1 VTHRVVVV
9 GGGPAGLAAS
19 RRAADAGAEV
29 VLIDES
35 PALGGPIARGA
46 EADPRV
52 RVRGGARVVAAA
64 PGDLLI
70 EDRDGAATVGYDR
83 LVIATGARELF
94 LPFPGWTLPG
104 VFGAGG
110 LQLLAKGGWPV
121 AGKRVVLGGTG
132 PLLLAAAAALRRLG
146 AKIVAVA
153 EHQGRSG
160 LARFAAGLWRFPD
173 KAVQALGLLRGRP
186 RMWPSSIVR
195 SAHGSDHVRAVTLRV
210 GEDERT
216 LPCDLLGVG
225 FGLVPNLDLP
235 AMLGCALEG
244 GRVRADDRQ
253 ATSVAGIFCAGEATG
268 IGGIGKAIVEGEIA
282 GLCAAGRD
290 PEPALARR
298 RRRAHAFA
306 AALAKCFPPPA
317 GWGDALDENTI
328 VCRCEDVP
336 WRALRD
342 ARDFRSAK
350 LQTRCGMGACQ
361 GRVCGAAL
369 ELLRGFPRDGIR
381 PPLTPARLTT
391 LVR

>member
-1 VTHRVVVV
+1 MTGRVVVV

-19 RRAADAGAEV
+19 LRAADAGAEV
-29 VLIDES
+29 LLIDES

-46 EADPRV
+46 RADRRV
-52 RVRGGARVVAAA
+52 RVRGGARVVAAL
-64 PGDLLI
+64 PGALLV
-70 EDRDGAATVGYDR
+70 EDRAGADTVGYDR

-132 PLLLAAAAALRRLG
+132 PLLLAAASGLRRLG
-146 AKIVAVA
+146 ADIVAVA
-153 EHQGRSG
+153 EHQGRLG
-160 LARFAAGLWRFPD
+160 LARFAAGLWRFPG
-173 KAVQALGLLRGRP
+173 KAVQALGLLRGLPLR
-186 RMWPSSIVR
+186 PSSTVR
-195 SAHGSDHVRAVTLRV
+195 GAHGTDAVRAVTLQV
-210 GEDERT
+210 GAEERT
-216 LPCDLLGVG
+216 LACDLLGVG

-235 AMLGCALEG
+235 ALLGCALER
-244 GRVRADDRQ
+244 GRVRVDDRQ

-268 IGGIGKAIVEGEIA
+268 IGGVDKATAEGEIA

-290 PEPALARR
+290 PEPALVRR
-298 RRRAHAFA
+298 RRRGHAFA
-306 AALAKCFPPPA
+306 AALARSFPPPA

-342 ARDFRSAK
+342 APDFRSAK
-350 LQTRCGMGACQ
+350 LQTRCGMGSCQ

-369 ELLRGFPRDGIR
+369 EVLRGFPRDGIR
-381 PPLTPARLTT
+381 PPLTPVRLET

>member
-1 VTHRVVVV
+1 VPRVVVV
-9 GGGPAGLAAS
+9 GGGPAGLAAA

-29 VLIDES
+29 LLVDES

-52 RVRGGARVVAAA
+52 SVRGGARVVAAL
-64 PGDLLI
+64 PGALLV
-70 EDRDGAATVGYDR
+70 EDRGGADSVGYDR

-121 AGKRVVLGGTG
+121 AGKRVALGGTG

-146 AKIVAVA
+146 AEIVAVA
-153 EHQGRSG
+153 EHQPRSR
-160 LARFAAGLWRFPD
+160 LARFAAGLWRFPG
-173 KAVQALGLLRGRP
+173 KAIQALALLRGIPLSTSAR
-186 RMWPSSIVR
+186 VR
-195 SAHGSDHVRAVTLRV
+195 SVRGTDAVLAVTLRV
-210 GEDERT
+210 GDEDET
-216 LPCDLLGVG
+216 LPCDLVGVG

-235 AMLGCALEG
+235 AMLGCTLEG
-244 GRVRADDRQ
+244 GRVRVDDRQ
-253 ATSVAGIFCAGEATG
+253 QTSVPGVFCAGEATG
-268 IGGIGKAIVEGEIA
+268 IGGIDKAIVEGEIA
-282 GLCAAGRD
+282 GLGAAGRE
-290 PEPALARR
+290 PEPALGRR

-306 AALAKCFPPPA
+306 SALARSFPPPA
-317 GWGDALDENTI
+317 GWGDDLDENTI

-350 LQTRCGMGACQ
+350 LQTRCGMGPCQ

-369 ELLRGFPRDGIR
+369 EVLRGFPRDGIR
-381 PPLTPARLTT
+381 PPLCPARLET